1 LNRPAAVL
9 PLVPPDVCTVTNTVS
24 LPGGEVAVH
33 ELAEQVTFVAGLAA
47 CCTVR
52 MGLAVPIRSLVAETE
67 APEATGTKPV
77 VVQRCRSVLGRTASG
92 SGSPRR
98 ARAVTMGRKKPQVT
112 TPACIGP

>member
-1 LNRPAAVL
+1 M
-9 PLVPPDVCTVTNTVS
+9 S
-24 LPGGEVAVH
+24 
-33 ELAEQVTFVAGLAA
+33 GLRDRLHWVRCKLHLHRWGFKRDYQGKLYRECRDCGSAA

-92 SGSPRR
+92 SGSPM
-98 ARAVTMGRKKPQVT
+98 AGTSGHD
-112 TPACIGP
+112 G